1 METNTGLSASDV
13 ALLNRDND
21 GWGDNGFMWIFAL
34 LILFWGGNGMWGNRN
49 MPANGEP
56 VTEAGL
62 CNAMNFNNLE
72 NAVGRLSD
80 QNQQQTQLL
89 GNGICNLGY
98 EMQGNISQLG
108 KEVALGQSGINQTI
122 LTTGHSIGKQL
133 SDCCCE
139 NRLATANLS
148 AQMDRQTC
156 DITSAIHAE
165 GEATRAL
172 MQTNEIQALRDKVS
186 SLEMDSRMYGVV
198 RYPNGFVYNAGNS
211 PFCGCN
217 STCGCG
223 V

>member
-1 METNTGLSASDV
+1 METGLTASDV
-13 ALLNRDND
+13 ALLNKNNDND
-21 GWGDNGFMWIFAL
+21 WTDGGFMWIFAL
-34 LILFWGGNGMWGNRN
+34 LILFWG
-49 MPANGEP
+49 
-56 VTEAGL
+56 
-62 CNAMNFNNLE
+62 
-72 NAVGRLSD
+72 
-80 QNQQQTQLL
+80 

-108 KEVALGQSGINQTI
+108 KEVALGQSGINQNIMSEGNTI
-122 LTTGHSIGKQL
+122 QRQIAE
-133 SDCCCE
+133 CCCD

-217 STCGCG
+217 GCG